1 MSTLLQ
7 LAGMNFDYIVID
19 SPPVFPVADA
29 LVLGAQT
36 DGVVLCVKG
45 AATAR
50 ELVTRV
56 RDKLL
61 RANVRILGVV
71 LNDLP
76 ADPSTS
82 AEYRAYGG
90 YYGEA
95 QSRSA
100 GVSSPSSSGASS
112 ASSSGSILS
121 ASSANSIAAAAES
134 PAALPEPT
142 A

>member
-1 MSTLLQ
+1 
-7 LAGMNFDYIVID
+7 
-19 SPPVFPVADA
+19 
-29 LVLGAQT
+29 
-36 DGVVLCVKG
+36 VKG

-90 YYGEA
+90 YYGDA
-95 QSRSA
+95 ASRSA
-100 GVSSPSSSGASS
+100 VSSSPSSAGTAPVSSAGSASS
-112 ASSSGSILS
+112 ASV
-121 ASSANSIAAAAES
+121 AES
-134 PAALPEPT
+134 SPGLAEPT
-142 A
+142 V